1 MWISCWASLCAT
13 IYGSEGYVWRTVQ
26 TSTWPC
32 SSATR
37 RSWTVSPSLHQL
49 IAPTQTALLWHRRTA
64 PSSPTVLSKAVKK
77 HFVCVQVHQCNICN
91 WTDNK
96 HTNRRIMR
104 MNANIGQMQEMT
116 VYQSYHTQKMLPSLT
131 AHAVLVMVSGKN
143 AYTLIETSTKYWS
156 SYSLVIYV
164 LSSTSDLT

>member
-37 RSWTVSPSLHQL
+37 RSWTVSPSLRQL

-64 PSSPTVLSKAVKK
+64 PSSPTVLSKAVLK
-77 HFVCVQVHQCNICN
+77 HFLCVQVHHCNIFN

-96 HTNRRIMR
+96 HSNKWIMH
-104 MNANIGQMQEMT
+104 MNAHIWKMQEMI
-116 VYQSYHTQKMLPSLT
+116 VYQSYRTQKILLSLT
-131 AHAVLVMVSGKN
+131 AHAGLVMVSGKN
-143 AYTLIETSTKYWS
+143 AYTLIETSTKYWT

-164 LSSTSDLT
+164 LSSTSNLM